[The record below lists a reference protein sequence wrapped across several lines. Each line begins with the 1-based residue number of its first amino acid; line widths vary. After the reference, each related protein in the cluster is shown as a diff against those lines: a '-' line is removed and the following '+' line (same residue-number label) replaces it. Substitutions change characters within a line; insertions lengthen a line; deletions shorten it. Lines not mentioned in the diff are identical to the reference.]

1 MKFMH
6 ISDVHLGVKLDAGK
20 AWSEKKSTGYLGFFC
35 RNDRDRGRR
44 IPGFFADF
52 R

>member
-6 ISDVHLGVKLDAGK
+6 ISDVHLGVNRMQAKHGV
-20 AWSEKKSTGYLGFFC
+20 KKSTGYLGFFC